1 MLAPLQSY
9 ALTSTRKISIGT
21 HSLTHSPTHSLINR
35 SGQRLFLSKKA
46 SSSSDKIRIRL
57 LSDYKEIGK
66 KGEISIVSGTH
77 SLTHSPTYSLT

>member
-9 ALTSTRKISIGT
+9 ALTSTRKISI
-21 HSLTHSPTHSLINR
+21 
-35 SGQRLFLSKKA
+35 GQRLFLSKKA

-66 KGEISIVSGTH
+66 KR
-77 SLTHSPTYSLT
+77 